1 MTSTESNSDPSLPAY
16 DAETILALLQFY
28 LDAGVDSAIEDS
40 SINRFDLPGKFD
52 LPDQLLGHQ
61 LREHKIGEQKPETSL
76 TTSVPSFSAKSLET
90 IAAPPLKTPRAAQT
104 TAILATAILGQSD
117 QVLAQSARL
126 AAAAAPSLEALKEA
140 LQRFD
145 GVESLRARATHMV
158 FADGNPQASVMLV
171 GEAPG
176 ADEDRLGKPFVG
188 ISGQLLDRMLGSIGL
203 DRNTFYITNICFW
216 RPPGN
221 RKPTEAEL
229 IAQAPFVQRHIEL
242 VRPKVLVLVGA
253 SSAHALLGTNDGITR
268 LRGRW
273 FSYRSDGLEADIPA
287 LPIFHP
293 AFLLRQ
299 PAQKRETWSDLLK
312 LKARLHEIG

>member
-1 MTSTESNSDPSLPAY
+1 MIPTDPVSDTSQSASDAH
-16 DAETILALLQFY
+16 AALALLRFY
-28 LDAGVDSAIEDS
+28 IDAGADAAIEDMPIS
-40 SINRFDLPGKFD
+40 RFSEAGMRL
-52 LPDQLLGHQ
+52 
-61 LREHKIGEQKPETSL
+61 EQSPAKVLAVTKSPEAT
-76 TTSVPSFSAKSLET
+76 
-90 IAAPPLKTPRAAQT
+90 APKANLPRATVAQG
-104 TAILATAILGQSD
+104 AILGAND
-117 QVLAQSARL
+117 RALAQSARV
-126 AAAAAPSLEALKEA
+126 AAASAQSLDELKEI

-145 GVESLRARATHMV
+145 GIESLRGRATNMV
-158 FADGNPQASVMLV
+158 FADGSPAANVMLV

-188 ISGQLLDRMLGSIGL
+188 VSGQLLDRMLASIGL
-203 DRNTFYITNICFW
+203 DRSTFYITNICFW

-229 IAQAPFVQRHIEL
+229 VAQAPFVQRHIEL

-253 SSAHALLGTNDGITR
+253 SSAHALLGTNEGITR

-273 FSYRSDGLEADIPA
+273 FDYKSPGLDAAIPA

-299 PAQKRETWSDLLK
+299 PAQKRETWTDLLQ
-312 LKARLHEIG
+312 LKARLHKLG

>member
-1 MTSTESNSDPSLPAY
+1 M
-16 DAETILALLQFY
+16 ALLRFY
-28 LDAGVDSAIEDS
+28 LDAGADAAIEEAPIS
-40 SINRFDLPGKFD
+40 RFGLAGT
-52 LPDQLLGHQ
+52 
-61 LREHKIGEQKPETSL
+61 R
-76 TTSVPSFSAKSLET
+76 LEM
-90 IAAPPLKTPRAAQT
+90 AAPKASAPIRSAEPSPPKAAAPRAAMTQ
-104 TAILATAILGQSD
+104 AAAILGANDRALAESAR
-117 QVLAQSARL
+117 VAAASAQSL
-126 AAAAAPSLEALKEA
+126 DALKEI

-145 GVESLRARATHMV
+145 GIDSLRARATNMV
-158 FADGNPQASVMLV
+158 FADGNPESRIMLV

-188 ISGQLLDRMLGSIGL
+188 VSGQLLDRMLGSIGL
-203 DRNTFYITNICFW
+203 DRTGFYITNICFW

-229 IAQAPFVQRHIEL
+229 VAQAPFVQRHIEL
-242 VRPKVLVLVGA
+242 VNPKVLILVGA

-273 FSYRSDGLEADIPA
+273 FEYKSAGLAAAIPA

-299 PAQKRETWSDLLK
+299 PAQKRETWADLLK
-312 LKARLHEIG
+312 LKTKLAELGQ

>member
-1 MTSTESNSDPSLPAY
+1 MIPTDPVSDTSQSTPDAPA
-16 DAETILALLQFY
+16 ALALLRFY
-28 LDAGVDSAIEDS
+28 IDAGVDAAIEDMPIS
-40 SINRFDLPGKFD
+40 RFGLAGMRLEPSPAKIPSPAKALPV
-52 LPDQLLGHQ
+52 
-61 LREHKIGEQKPETSL
+61 T
-76 TTSVPSFSAKSLET
+76 KSLE
-90 IAAPPLKTPRAAQT
+90 
-104 TAILATAILGQSD
+104 ATAAKAGPPRTAVTSGVILGANDRALAESARMAAAS
-117 QVLAQSARL
+117 AQSL
-126 AAAAAPSLEALKEA
+126 NELKEI

-145 GVESLRARATHMV
+145 GIESLRGRATNMV
-158 FADGNPQASVMLV
+158 FADGNPAANVMLV

-188 ISGQLLDRMLGSIGL
+188 VSGQLLDRMLGSIGL
-203 DRNTFYITNICFW
+203 DRTSFYITNICFW

-229 IAQAPFVQRHIEL
+229 VAQAPFVQRHIEL

-273 FSYRSDGLEADIPA
+273 FDYKSAGLDTAIPT

-299 PAQKRETWSDLLK
+299 PAQKRETWADLLQ
-312 LKARLHEIG
+312 LKARLHELSECSNLTK